1 MAPFEEPVEG
11 VVQVRSAE
19 NALDTAVERV
29 KEVGEGLKLKWR
41 RSRYCE
47 DTYIV
52 IIKYEDERYEVNLK
66 FVPNGYQHT
75 MSSAIDEE
83 FRETIHRFFNSVI
96 FY

>member
-1 MAPFEEPVEG
+1 MAPFVDPDEG
-11 VVQVRSAE
+11 VVHVRSAE

-52 IIKYEDERYEVNLK
+52 IIKCGYERYEVNLK
-66 FVPNGYQHT
+66 FIPDGYQHT
-75 MSSAIDEE
+75 MSNGIDQE
-83 FRETIHRFFNSVI
+83 FRETIVRFFNSVI